1 MRKLYI
7 FVAFL
12 ALLWLSFACARPV
25 PARLSIR
32 WNESP
37 KPEEVDYTLESN
49 WASLPTRVD
58 AADQL
63 PKKSPLQDEQASAA
77 ADVFFIHPT
86 ILTYAPKNEYQ
97 WNASVQDTYLNRLVD
112 STSIL
117 NQASIFNAAGRV
129 YAPRYRQAH
138 YFAFVTEFK
147 EDKAAA
153 LDLAYSDV
161 KKAFEYYLA
170 HCNTGRP
177 IIIAGHSQGTVH
189 ATRLMKEYF
198 DGKALQKQLVAAY
211 IIGIAT
217 PKNTFTSIPPCQSPR
232 QTGCFI
238 AWTTFLQGY
247 LPPWHPGEP
256 TELVST
262 NPLTWTLDENF
273 APKELNPGGVSYGF
287 KWVRHFAD
295 AQNHQGILWTNTPY
309 VFGRSFV
316 KIKNWHQADLN
327 LFYAPIRTNAKERV
341 IEFLGK

>member
-1 MRKLYI
+1 MRNLPI
-7 FVAFL
+7 IIALIVL
-12 ALLWLSFACARPV
+12 AMSCKRPV
-25 PARLSIR
+25 PAQLSIR
-32 WNESP
+32 WSESP
-37 KPEEVDYTLESN
+37 KPAEIDYALEAN
-49 WASLPTRVD
+49 WAALPTRYD
-58 AADQL
+58 AADRL
-63 PKKSPLQDEQASAA
+63 PKKSDLKDEQASAS

-86 ILTYAPKNEYQ
+86 ILTYSPKNEYQ
-97 WNASVQDTYLNRLVD
+97 WNASITDSYLNNLVD
-112 STSIL
+112 STTIL
-117 NQASIFNAAGRV
+117 NQASIFNAAGRI

-138 YFAFVTEFK
+138 YYAFVTEHK

-153 LDLAYSDV
+153 LDLAYEDV
-161 KKAFEYYLA
+161 KKAFDYYLA
-170 HCNTGRP
+170 NYNAGRP
-177 IIIAGHSQGTVH
+177 IIIASHSQGTVH
-189 ATRLMKEYF
+189 ATRLLKEYF

-217 PKNTFTSIPPCQSPR
+217 PKNTFTSIPPCQSPL

-247 LPPWHPGEP
+247 LPPWHPGKP

-273 APKELNPGGVSYGF
+273 APKELNSGGVSYGF
-287 KWVRHFAD
+287 KWVRNFAD

-327 LFYAPIRTNAKERV
+327 LFYAPIRNNAKDRV
-341 IEFLGK
+341 SEFLHIGK

>member
-1 MRKLYI
+1 MRNLKLI
-7 FVAFL
+7 FAFL
-12 ALLWLSFACARPV
+12 TLTSLSIACKRPV

-37 KPEEVDYTLESN
+37 KPKEVDYSIEAN
-49 WASLPTRVD
+49 WASLPSRLD
-58 AADQL
+58 AADKL
-63 PKKSPLQDEQASAA
+63 PIKSPLKDEQNNAE
-77 ADVFFIHPT
+77 ADVFYIHPT
-86 ILTYAPKNEYQ
+86 ILTYTPKNEYQ
-97 WNASVQDTYLNRLVD
+97 WNASVSDEYLNRLVD
-112 STSIL
+112 STAIL
-117 NQASIFNAAGRV
+117 NQASIFNAAGKI

-153 LDLAYSDV
+153 LDLAYEDI
-161 KKAFEYYLA
+161 KKSFDYYLA
-170 HCNTGRP
+170 HYNAGRP
-177 IIIAGHSQGTVH
+177 IIIAAHSQGTVH

-238 AWTTFLQGY
+238 AWTTFLHGY

-256 TELVST
+256 TDLVST

-287 KWVRHFAD
+287 KWVRNFAD

-327 LFYAPIRTNAKERV
+327 LFYAPIRTNAKDRV
-341 IEFLGK
+341 TEFLGK

>member
-1 MRKLYI
+1 M
-7 FVAFL
+7 
-12 ALLWLSFACARPV
+12 ACKKTV
-25 PARLSIR
+25 PARLNIR
-32 WNESP
+32 WHESP
-37 KPEEVDYTLESN
+37 VPADVDYSLEKN
-49 WASLPTRVD
+49 WASLPTRFD
-58 AADQL
+58 AADML
-63 PKKSPLQDEQASAA
+63 PKKSSLQDEQAIAP

-97 WNASVQDTYLNRLVD
+97 WNASVNDSYLNNLVD

-117 NQASIFNAAGRV
+117 NQASIFSAAGRI

-153 LDLAYSDV
+153 LDLAYADV
-161 KKAFEYYLA
+161 KKAFDYYLA
-170 HCNTGRP
+170 NYNAGRP
-177 IIIAGHSQGTVH
+177 IIIASHSQGTVH
-189 ATRLMKEYF
+189 ATRLLKDYF
-198 DGKALQKQLVAAY
+198 DGKDLQKQLIAAY

-217 PKNTFTSIPPCQSPR
+217 PKNTFTSIKPCAMPL

-238 AWTTFLQGY
+238 AWTTFSQGY
-247 LPPWHPGEP
+247 LPPWHPGTP

-273 APKELNPGGVSYGF
+273 APKELNSGGVSYGF
-287 KWVRHFAD
+287 KWVRNFAD

-309 VFGRSFV
+309 VFGRKFV

-327 LFYAPIRTNAKERV
+327 LFYAPIRQNAKDRV
-341 IEFLGK
+341 TEFLHVRK